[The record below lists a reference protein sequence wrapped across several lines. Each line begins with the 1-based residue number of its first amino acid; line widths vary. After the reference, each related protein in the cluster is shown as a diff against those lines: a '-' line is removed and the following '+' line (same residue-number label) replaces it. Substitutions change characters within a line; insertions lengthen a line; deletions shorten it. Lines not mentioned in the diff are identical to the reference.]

1 MGRCRA
7 VASYASHLARAL
19 IHFMLR
25 STQLR
30 LSKALCLLCLCW
42 VCSVWAVSLGSP
54 QLQSRPGEPLRV
66 EIPIRISP
74 EEQGALQSLKV
85 TLPGRGVYERSG
97 ASQKIIDL
105 NPQAMVYRNRQEQLM
120 VLVETVNLVPMTDD
134 PFLDVLVNLTWSSG
148 SITKTFTLL
157 IGDAQKVL
165 VKPGQT
171 LSEIAALMAPQLDG
185 ATLDQTIMA
194 LYKANP
200 DAFASGSINRLAAGA
215 ELSKP
220 SQALLRSISP
230 AEASQFVAQ
239 ANEEWQSEQNNK
251 GADGKGKAADENS
264 SETMPRDR
272 LKIGSSAA
280 GNEQERRYTEDLVAQ
295 EKELEQ
301 AKARVAELEKN
312 IADLQRLLDKT
323 KEKKAVDNNFGL
335 GGFSPAILALSLIT
349 LTGLLLWGL
358 ARNARRS
365 ELPNFT
371 TETVAAS
378 SHSPKTASSGQFAMP
393 ERAKAL
399 FAGVDLDL
407 SKPAKEVP
415 PEVISFVTP
424 SKTVS
429 NPLADTLRVKL
440 NLARAYI
447 TIEDFAAAKK
457 SLDEVLRVSNTVDPT
472 ITIEAQG
479 LLSEISHRQA

>member
-1 MGRCRA
+1 
-7 VASYASHLARAL
+7 LK
-19 IHFMLR
+19 LR
-25 STQLR
+25 KTELGF
-30 LSKALCLLCLCW
+30 LKALCFIWLSW
-42 VCSVWAVSLGSP
+42 ACSAWAVSFGSP

-66 EIPIRISP
+66 EIPIRINP
-74 EEQGALQSLKV
+74 DEQGALESLKV
-85 TLPGRGVYERSG
+85 TLPNKATYERTG
-97 ASQKIIDL
+97 ASQKILDL

-120 VLVETVNLVPMTDD
+120 VLVETVNSVPMTED

-148 SITKTFTLL
+148 NITKTFTLL
-157 IGDAQKVL
+157 VGDAQKVL

-185 ATLDQTIMA
+185 ATLDQTIVA

-215 ELSKP
+215 ELNRP

-230 AEASQFVAQ
+230 AEANQFVAQ
-239 ANEEWQSEQNNK
+239 ANEEWRSEQDAKTGQGGGRSGANK
-251 GADGKGKAADENS
+251 SA
-264 SETMPRDR
+264 ETPARDR
-272 LKIGSSAA
+272 LKIGSSAE
-280 GNEQERRYTEDLVAQ
+280 GSDQERRYTENLVAQ
-295 EKELEQ
+295 EKELEL

-312 IADLQRLLDKT
+312 IADLQRLLDKS

-335 GGFSPAILALSLIT
+335 GGFGPAVLAIALIT

-358 ARNARRS
+358 ARHARRS
-365 ELPNFT
+365 EQPIHKVVDSPISLPAQGN
-371 TETVAAS
+371 AS
-378 SHSPKTASSGQFAMP
+378 TSAFEMP

-399 FAGVDLDL
+399 FAGIDLDL
-407 SKPAKEVP
+407 SKPVKVVEQTSIETNP
-415 PEVISFVTP
+415 
-424 SKTVS
+424 

-447 TIEDFAAAKK
+447 TIEDFSAAKK
-457 SLDEVLRVSNTVDPT
+457 SLEEVLRVSNTVDPA

-479 LLSEISHRQA
+479 LLSELAHRQS

>member
-1 MGRCRA
+1 M
-7 VASYASHLARAL
+7 S
-19 IHFMLR
+19 R
-25 STQLR
+25 STQLCF
-30 LSKALCLLCLCW
+30 LKALCFVWLSWACTA
-42 VCSVWAVSLGSP
+42 WAVSLGSP

-66 EIPIRISP
+66 EIPIRITSD
-74 EEQGALQSLKV
+74 EKSALESLKV
-85 TLPGRGVYERSG
+85 SLPSKGAYERLG
-97 ASQKIIDL
+97 VSQKILDL
-105 NPQAMVYRNRQEQLM
+105 NPQAMVYRNRVEQLM
-120 VLVETVNLVPMTDD
+120 VLVETVNSVPMTDD
-134 PFLDVLVNLTWSSG
+134 PFLDLLVNLNWSSG

-157 IGDAQKVL
+157 IGDAQKVV

-215 ELSKP
+215 ELNKP

-230 AEASQFVAQ
+230 AEANQFVAD
-239 ANEEWQSEQNNK
+239 ANEQWRSEQDAK
-251 GADGKGKAADENS
+251 GSRSEGSKSGETKSAESAAK
-264 SETMPRDR
+264 DR
-272 LKIGSSAA
+272 LKIGSSAE
-280 GNEQERRYTEDLVAQ
+280 GNEQERRYTENLVAQ

-312 IADLQRLLDKT
+312 IADLQSLLEKS
-323 KEKKAVDNNFGL
+323 KEKKAVENNFGL
-335 GGFSPAILALSLIT
+335 GGFGPAILAIGLIG

-365 ELPNFT
+365 EAPVFEANSPAPT
-371 TETVAAS
+371 KVAAS
-378 SHSPKTASSGQFAMP
+378 PALEIP
-393 ERAKAL
+393 ERTKAL
-399 FAGVDLDL
+399 FAGIDLDL

-415 PEVISFVTP
+415 IEVAKLIP
-424 SKTVS
+424 TVDG

-447 TIEDFAAAKK
+447 TIEDFSAAKK
-457 SLDEVLRVSNTVDPT
+457 SLEEVLRVSNSVDPA

-479 LLSEISHRQA
+479 LLAELSHRNA